1 MKTKRIILLLILVVL
16 VAAIVAGATVYFSN
30 KSGRHKLKKIESEL
44 AKNIVPAREKLIK
57 MCPSGYD
64 TKKLERAFDRY
75 IEYARRG
82 QVKINYVK
90 QNLVPYL
97 ISAVEDG
104 KLSSREADSLAVLF
118 KNAARASK

>member
-1 MKTKRIILLLILVVL
+1 MLLILAAL

-30 KSGRHKLKKIESEL
+30 KSGRRKLKEIESEL
-44 AKNIVPAREKLIK
+44 TENIAPAREKLIK

-64 TKKLERAFDRY
+64 TKKLERAFDKY
-75 IEYARRG
+75 IEYARKG